1 MTSVHV
7 GTLDVLIILLSLA
20 AVLAIAVYYARFSRK
35 SSENYFL
42 GGREMRGWANGI
54 SYAATAM
61 NSDVPP
67 AYCGMMAATG
77 LYLAWWYFSRFG
89 LALMIGAVLFAA
101 FWYRLRL
108 FTTPEFYSL
117 RFGAGGI
124 GSAVRVWTASRGA
137 FIGAVAWTGTGILG
151 IHKIAGQLFGWK
163 LPTTILVVVP
173 FVFFYVYISGYK
185 GVVTT
190 DIVQSLI
197 MITANIFLAA
207 AVLHYFGGPVALGR
221 KLAATFGSGVVS
233 ILPPLHDPK
242 LGFVA
247 ILAWMLGASIGYG
260 GDTASMGGAV
270 EGQRILSCRSEKDA
284 AWMYLTTEIS
294 LFLLL
299 VLLTLPALG
308 GILLWPDLHLQA
320 YAPGH
325 DPEMIYGR
333 MLGMFLGP
341 GFLGFVLAG
350 LIASVMSTMSG
361 NLNVGGQ
368 VVASDLYR
376 HMINPRASEKQ
387 LLRVGRGVM
396 AVIMLLAILVAWK
409 ARSIITIVIFMLG
422 LSSAELSANWA
433 QWWWWRFN
441 KYGRLAATFG
451 GPPMFILSLVF
462 WKFVLRVESTFTLGY
477 LATLSGMAL
486 TTLLWFIVALAT
498 PPDDMETLKA
508 FFRRARP
515 LGFWGPVRRECAEVP
530 PCGRLMIARGLAISA
545 VGFIAVSALILGI
558 SDFYVGKFLE
568 GTILILVSASG
579 GAGFFLLFNRY
590 FRRIRSGLEI
600 SQEKSR

>member
-1 MTSVHV
+1 MTQI
-7 GTLDVLIILLSLA
+7 GTLDVSIILLSLA
-20 AVLAIAVYYARFSRK
+20 VVLAIAMYYARFSRK
-35 SSENYFL
+35 SPENYFL
-42 GGREMRGWANGI
+42 GGRELTGWANGV

-89 LALMIGAVLFAA
+89 LALMIGAVLFAS

-117 RFGAGGI
+117 RFGPGGI
-124 GSAVRVWTASRGA
+124 GSAVRAWTASRGA

-163 LPTTILVVVP
+163 LPTTILIVVP

-207 AVLHYFGGPVALGR
+207 AVLHYFGGPAALGR
-221 KLAATFGSGVVS
+221 KLTATFGSSIVS
-233 ILPPLHDPK
+233 ILPPLNDPK
-242 LGFVA
+242 LGFMA
-247 ILAWMLGASIGYG
+247 ILAWMFGASIGYG

-284 AWMYLTTEIS
+284 VWMYLTTEIS

-376 HMINPRASEKQ
+376 HLINPRASEKQ

-396 AVIMLLAILVAWK
+396 AAIMLLAIVVAWK

-441 KYGRLAATFG
+441 KYSRLAATFG
-451 GPPMFILSLVF
+451 GPPIFILALVF
-462 WKFVLRVESTFTLGY
+462 WKFAVGIESTFTLGY

-515 LGFWGPVRRECAEVP
+515 LGFWGPVRRECPEVP
-530 PCGRLMIARGLAISA
+530 PRGRLMIMRGLSISA

-568 GTILILVSASG
+568 GTALLVLSAASG
-579 GAGFFLLFNRY
+579 LGFLGLFNRY
-590 FRRIRSGLEI
+590 FRRIRSGMET
-600 SQEKSR
+600 SPEKSR